1 VSFEKFVLSFIPLF
15 VAIDVIGTVPI
26 FLGLTEDYSELDKK
40 KLLIEAVI
48 AAFIIAIIFLFGGK
62 LILKFI
68 GITVDDFRIA
78 GGIILLILSVSDLL
92 FSSDERKKTDT
103 KIGIV
108 PLGIPLIIGPA
119 ALTTILILV
128 DKYDYIPTITSMLVN
143 FIFVWFILYYS
154 RFVIKIMGVGGTK
167 AFAKIASLLLAA
179 IAVMMM
185 REGIS
190 NSILHFSGK

>member
-1 VSFEKFVLSFIPLF
+1 MSFDNFLLSFIPLF

-26 FLGLTEDYSELDKK
+26 FLGLTEDYSEKDKK
-40 KLLIEAVI
+40 KLLIEAII

-78 GGIILLILSVSDLL
+78 GGIILSISDIL
-92 FSSDERKKTDT
+92 FSSDERKKPDA

-128 DKYDYIPTITSMLVN
+128 DKYGFIPTIASMLTN

-154 RFVIKIMGVGGTK
+154 RYVIQVMGIGGTK

-190 NSILHFSGK
+190 NSIIHFTGK